1 MPEYINSICLPI
13 GIGINCLIFCVMI
26 YYQNKSIKTEIRE
39 IKNLLQKIEEEY
51 REHSKAVRRP
61 EEELPGDQPNHPID
75 C

>member
-51 REHSKAVRRP
+51 KT
-61 EEELPGDQPNHPID
+61 DTMQ
-75 C
+75 